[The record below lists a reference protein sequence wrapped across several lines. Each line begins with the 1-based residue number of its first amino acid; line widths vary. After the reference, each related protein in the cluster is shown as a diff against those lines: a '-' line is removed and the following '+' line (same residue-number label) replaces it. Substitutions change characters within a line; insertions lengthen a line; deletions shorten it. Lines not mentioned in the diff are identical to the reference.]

1 MELPFREEERA
12 NNRGL
17 SKDKCEIEYSN
28 STDSGKSLDSGYKSH
43 KREKTPDD
51 VDEVKTEYKEFII
64 PRWNKVSSV
73 CKH

>member
-1 MELPFREEERA
+1 MRKKPGRPRNKKSSVEKRRE
-12 NNRGL
+12 
-17 SKDKCEIEYSN
+17 SN
-28 STDSGKSLDSGYKSH
+28 
-43 KREKTPDD
+43 KRERTPGD